1 MSPSKAPALLLV
13 GSGPGIGLATALL
26 FARRKF
32 PKVALISRSAER
44 LATEAET
51 IKSSVTDRDVS
62 VNTWAVDITDSERY
76 KAILLEVGEWGDVT
90 CVVFNAAR
98 VQPSTLLEEPES
110 EIVEDFKARPLL
122 SGRRLN
128 LSTDQ
133 QSAAEAP
140 SLLVTSSLL
149 WRDPYPAFFSL
160 SMVKSSQRNLVQSL
174 GLSFPAVHCALLNV
188 GGQVRADDEFLNPT
202 SIAEKFWELYEQ
214 KEGAWALDMDVLGEY
229 RHDVAPRRETK
240 NGQPDSF
247 GEWVEGTKRTAV
259 FVDSSVGR
267 GKRRVLTTLVRGRG
281 RGMVERLRAGPCW
294 WRQHPAMVMMPAR
307 KHGRLHIHQQRRV
320 VVDDRVANIAPER
333 RSSCRARL
341 TRARSCDGARR
352 WEIAPPCLCLLLR
365 DAGVGSR
372 EFVYLAYIS
381 RDGPGTGRAVRWH
394 PPLLRT
400 TAPSSKLQAERSAL
414 GSLPPT
420 RREEFKGVAVRCCRA
435 VGASGSLAP
444 LSARRTGPLSSSKT
458 SWERPSPFS
467 GRRSGTVADRRTP
480 SLSPIGRVSLPA
492 QFRVSFVITG
502 SS

>member
-51 IKSSVTDRDVS
+51 IKPSVTDRDVS

-110 EIVEDFKARPLL
+110 EIVEDFKVTNIALHTTASWAMPLL
-122 SGRRLN
+122 SRK
-128 LSTDQ
+128 
-133 QSAAEAP
+133 SAAEAP

-214 KEGAWALDMDVLGEY
+214 KEGAWALDMDVLGE
-229 RHDVAPRRETK
+229 
-240 NGQPDSF
+240 
-247 GEWVEGTKRTAV
+247 
-259 FVDSSVGR
+259 
-267 GKRRVLTTLVRGRG
+267 
-281 RGMVERLRAGPCW
+281 
-294 WRQHPAMVMMPAR
+294 
-307 KHGRLHIHQQRRV
+307 
-320 VVDDRVANIAPER
+320 
-333 RSSCRARL
+333 
-341 TRARSCDGARR
+341 
-352 WEIAPPCLCLLLR
+352 
-365 DAGVGSR
+365 
-372 EFVYLAYIS
+372 
-381 RDGPGTGRAVRWH
+381 
-394 PPLLRT
+394 
-400 TAPSSKLQAERSAL
+400 
-414 GSLPPT
+414 
-420 RREEFKGVAVRCCRA
+420 
-435 VGASGSLAP
+435 
-444 LSARRTGPLSSSKT
+444 
-458 SWERPSPFS
+458 
-467 GRRSGTVADRRTP
+467 
-480 SLSPIGRVSLPA
+480 
-492 QFRVSFVITG
+492 
-502 SS
+502 